1 MMFSCFYMI
10 ITTFIY
16 LFIELTILHILILI
30 WILLW
35 VLYLS
40 VRFEKVFI
48 IVSQ

>member
-16 LFIELTILHILILI
+16 LFIELTILHILVLI
-30 WILLW
+30 WILLL